1 MLLCVSKANPTVSEP
16 LSLNIPST
24 ERSATDMSSSQGRLP
39 LIFEDFFPVM
49 VEKLGA
55 DGFMK
60 ELSNGFGLLVDRDKG
75 VITFESLK
83 RNLALLGLQG
93 MSDEEVRSMLREGDL
108 DGDGALD
115 ENEFCVLMLRLS
127 PQLMKDSRELLK
139 EMAMG
144 GSASA

>member
-1 MLLCVSKANPTVSEP
+1 
-16 LSLNIPST
+16 
-24 ERSATDMSSSQGRLP
+24 MSSSQGRLP

-93 MSDEEVRSMLREGDL
+93 MNDEEVRSMLREGDL